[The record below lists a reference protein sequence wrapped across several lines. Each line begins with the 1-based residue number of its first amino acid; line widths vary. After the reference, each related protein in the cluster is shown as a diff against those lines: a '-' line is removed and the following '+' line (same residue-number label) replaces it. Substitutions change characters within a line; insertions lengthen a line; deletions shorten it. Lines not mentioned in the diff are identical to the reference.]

1 MHSQTTI
8 KRALYLEPFLS
19 IPKVTK
25 LKLLGH
31 YLKMPHLQVLAN
43 LDLEIPEL
51 VFDDYYNGLKKLD
64 QGLPLEYITNTKGFY
79 ESDFYVNENV
89 LIPRPETEILVQ
101 TAIDLNLPEDY
112 KAIDL
117 GTGSGCIAISLAKKY
132 PNSDWIA
139 VDISSKALEVAKK
152 NIDLNAVKNINLK
165 ESNLLESV
173 PNKKFNLIT
182 ANLPYIGTQKF
193 AGVCEK
199 TKRFEPNIALFSG
212 SDGLDLYRQLS
223 KSLKDNKIEFDYLL
237 AEFADNQGLD
247 LISVFKNDF
256 PDLNYRLIKDLNQKE
271 RILLIFQNVR

>member
-19 IPKVTK
+19 IPKLTK

-51 VFDDYYNGLKKLD
+51 VFDDYHNGLKKLD

-165 ESNLLESV
+165 ESNLLEFDTK
-173 PNKKFNLIT
+173 NKRGFNPRLPPPGNRFKPKDNSFNLT
-182 ANLPYIGTQKF
+182 N
-193 AGVCEK
+193 
-199 TKRFEPNIALFSG
+199 
-212 SDGLDLYRQLS
+212 D
-223 KSLKDNKIEFDYLL
+223 
-237 AEFADNQGLD
+237 
-247 LISVFKNDF
+247 DF
-256 PDLNYRLIKDLNQKE
+256 PSL
-271 RILLIFQNVR
+271 